1 MKKRTKRYNPNKHA
15 LNPNAAFDAIN
26 LSKPVDDERIG
37 RLEIGI
43 RTSLEAFVDGV
54 AKKDHFDTLASTVD
68 LSMMIDKTIFGSVFF
83 DHINLSRDAMIRC
96 RERFARTG
104 KLGLDGEGLN
114 ALKAAIEIHAEQL
127 KQVTG
132 AELLKFLKTRE
143 QHIRSGNYY
152 KGQQHE
158 MRAAA

>member
-26 LSKPVDDERIG
+26 LSRPVNDERIG

-68 LSMMIDKTIFGSVFF
+68 LSMMMANTLFEGAYIYN
-83 DHINLSRDAMIRC
+83 INLARDAMIRC

-104 KLGLDGEGLN
+104 KLRLDGNGFQD
-114 ALKAAIEIHAEQL
+114 LKYAIEIHQAQL

-143 QHIRSGNYY
+143 HHIRSGNYY
-152 KGQQHE
+152 RGAEVRQ
-158 MRAAA
+158 AAVA